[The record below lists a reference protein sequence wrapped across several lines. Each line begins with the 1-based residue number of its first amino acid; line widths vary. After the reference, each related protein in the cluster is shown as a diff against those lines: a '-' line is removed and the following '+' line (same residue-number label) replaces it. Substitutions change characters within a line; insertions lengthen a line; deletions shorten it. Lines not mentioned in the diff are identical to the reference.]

1 MKVKLSRKKEW
12 GSETRA
18 WPYVEDYKV
27 ISRENDMVENW
38 VQELNILKVGHTKE
52 EFCHHYAALPLLLAA
67 L

>member
-1 MKVKLSRKKEW
+1 
-12 GSETRA
+12 
-18 WPYVEDYKV
+18 
-27 ISRENDMVENW
+27 MVENW